1 MAWKYNFSSNQIIEN
16 IQNVYCFTITKSFI
30 DNNSLRRS
38 QLNYFLAQSLGL
50 SNLDDI
56 INNEDLKKY
65 SEHLKDSYDNDKNN
79 LLSERNYKAYK
90 WENEGID

>member
-65 SEHLKDSYDNDKNN
+65 SEYLKESYDNDKNN